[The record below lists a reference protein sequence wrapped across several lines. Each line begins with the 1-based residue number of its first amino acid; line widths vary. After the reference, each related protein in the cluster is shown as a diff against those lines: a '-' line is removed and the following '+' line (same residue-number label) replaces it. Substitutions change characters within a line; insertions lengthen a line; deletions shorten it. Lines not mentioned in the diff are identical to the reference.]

1 MEVTY
6 ADPGTYEAVLTIRGQ
21 GGTDQT
27 RVTITVHGPPSLGQ
41 TIAAPAAAPAGQT
54 QFLDLNGL
62 DPQDGTWAVDLI
74 GSGPVAHTEIDGE
87 RVSFIP
93 DAALHGTQAVKIT
106 RTNAW
111 GLSISQQLVLAWTAP
126 VPDPHP
132 PTAPDSPLPTSPS
145 ADNGTTNDDAQ
156 GATGMADSAATP
168 LADAPA
174 DGTAAPP
181 HATPDANGG
190 AALPNDTAETTPPTD
205 GNGAATT
212 TASAPTTTEA
222 PSDLPAPDTNGDSSI
237 LLANDG
243 PTGTN
248 PVAPPLANDDA
259 TLLTSEIPAGP
270 DANDLAAT
278 NTFFDAAG
286 QPVYGLFNQDL
297 RVDLD
302 DYFLFADQ
310 YGTTTGQ
317 PGYDPRFDLDGDGQ
331 VGLSDFFLFADS
343 FGKEAVAP

>member
-1 MEVTY
+1 M
-6 ADPGTYEAVLTIRGQ
+6 
-21 GGTDQT
+21 
-27 RVTITVHGPPSLGQ
+27 
-41 TIAAPAAAPAGQT
+41 
-54 QFLDLNGL
+54 
-62 DPQDGTWAVDLI
+62 
-74 GSGPVAHTEIDGE
+74 
-87 RVSFIP
+87 
-93 DAALHGTQAVKIT
+93 
-106 RTNAW
+106 
-111 GLSISQQLVLAWTAP
+111 
-126 VPDPHP
+126 
-132 PTAPDSPLPTSPS
+132 PTSPS

-156 GATGMADSAATP
+156 GATGTADSAATP

-181 HATPDANGG
+181 HATPDANGV

-205 GNGAATT
+205 GNGGA
-212 TASAPTTTEA
+212 TTTEA
-222 PSDLPAPDTNGDSSI
+222 PSDLPAPNTNGDSSI

-270 DANDLAAT
+270 DANDLAAI

-297 RVDLD
+297 RVDLN

-310 YGTTTGQ
+310 YGTATGQ
-317 PGYDPRFDLDGDGQ
+317 PGYDPRFDLNGDGQ
-331 VGLSDFFLFADS
+331 VGLSNFFLFANS